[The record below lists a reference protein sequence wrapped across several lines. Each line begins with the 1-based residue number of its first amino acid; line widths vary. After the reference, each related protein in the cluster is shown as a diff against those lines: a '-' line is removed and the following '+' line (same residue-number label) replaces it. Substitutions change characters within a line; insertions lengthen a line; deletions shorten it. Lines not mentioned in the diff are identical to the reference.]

1 MDAKSATGQ
10 GRPIEKRRKARRIKV
25 DRREEVRFETNKENR
40 RRNPG
45 RRSSDGDVWKPIS
58 Q

>member
-10 GRPIEKRRKARRIKV
+10 PIEKRRKARRIKV
-25 DRREEVRFETNKENR
+25 DRREEVRFEPNKDNR

-45 RRSSDGDVWKPIS
+45 RGSRDGDVWKPIN

>member
-10 GRPIEKRRKARRIKV
+10 PIEKRRKARRFKV
-25 DRREEVRFETNKENR
+25 DRREEVRFEPNKENR

-45 RRSSDGDVWKPIS
+45 RRSSDGDVWKPIN

>member
-1 MDAKSATGQ
+1 MDAKSAKGQ
-10 GRPIEKRRKARRIKV
+10 GRPIEKRRKARRIEV
-25 DRREEVRFETNKENR
+25 DRRVEVRFEPNKENR
-40 RRNPG
+40 RKSPG

>member
-25 DRREEVRFETNKENR
+25 DRREEVRFEPNKDNR

-45 RRSSDGDVWKPIS
+45 RRSSDGDVWKPIN

>member
-25 DRREEVRFETNKENR
+25 DRREEVRFEPNKDNR
-40 RRNPG
+40 RGNPG
-45 RRSSDGDVWKPIS
+45 RRSRDSDVWKPIS